1 MVTRRAENLVTQSLL
16 DRLIDVDDWPNT
28 RSNSMRM
35 YRDSL
40 KRDVE
45 WLLNTRRPPIDNIQ
59 GYPKSVASVINFGL
73 TDINAFTGSAERDE
87 NALVAA
93 ILQSLREFEPR
104 IESPRVFLVRNDTA
118 NRHIRFHIEGR
129 IRFDNVPEDI
139 TFDTILEL
147 SSGEYEVK

>member
-1 MVTRRAENLVTQSLL
+1 MVMRKTENLVTQSLL
-16 DRLIDVDDWPNT
+16 DRLIDVDDWPTT

-59 GYPKSVASVINFGL
+59 NYPKASASVIHFGL

-87 NALVAA
+87 NALLAS

-129 IRFDNVPEDI
+129 IQFDNVPEDI

>member
-1 MVTRRAENLVTQSLL
+1 MAKSKTENLVTQSLI
-16 DRLIDVDDWPNT
+16 DRLIDVDDWPTT

-45 WLLNTRRPPIDNIQ
+45 LLLNTRRPPISNIES
-59 GYPKSVASVINFGL
+59 YPKSSASVIHFGL

-87 NALVAA
+87 NALLLA

-104 IESPRVFLVRNDTA
+104 IQSPRVSLIRNDTA
-118 NRHIRFHIEGR
+118 ARHLRFHIDGR
-129 IRFDNVPEDI
+129 IQFDNVPEDI
-139 TFDTILEL
+139 TFDTVLEL

>member
-1 MVTRRAENLVTQSLL
+1 MAKSKTENLVTQSLI
-16 DRLIDVDDWPNT
+16 DRLIDVDDWPTT

-45 WLLNTRRPPIDNIQ
+45 SLLNTRRPPISNLQ
-59 GYPKSVASVINFGL
+59 GYPKAAASVIHFGL

-87 NALVAA
+87 NALLLA

-104 IESPRVFLVRNDTA
+104 IQSPRVSLIRNDTA
-118 NRHIRFHIEGR
+118 ARHLRFHIDGR
-129 IRFDNVPEDI
+129 IQFDNVPEDI
-139 TFDTILEL
+139 TFDTVLEL

>member
-1 MVTRRAENLVTQSLL
+1 MAKSKAENLVTQSLL
-16 DRLIDVDDWPNT
+16 DRLIDVDDWPTT

-45 WLLNTRRPPIDNIQ
+45 SLLNTRRPPISNIQ
-59 GYPKSVASVINFGL
+59 SYPKAAASVIHFGL
-73 TDINAFTGSAERDE
+73 TDLNAFTGSAERDE
-87 NALVAA
+87 NALLLA

-104 IESPRVFLVRNDTA
+104 IQSPRVFLVRNDTA
-118 NRHIRFHIEGR
+118 NRHLRFHIEGR
-129 IRFDNVPEDI
+129 IQFENVPEDI
-139 TFDTILEL
+139 SFDTVLEL